1 MKTSIEE
8 QLRWLG
14 LLLLTGITAGVV
26 ASLLTILIHLIQAIS
41 FGYHSGT
48 FSSEIA
54 KVAPIRRAI
63 SVILAGIIAAF
74 GWQALTKYFKPFK
87 TIKAIVQDNEK
98 VYPSSSFCHG
108 MLQLVTVSMGSPLG
122 REGASR
128 EVSVALT
135 ASWLQFFRLK
145 KKEISLLL
153 ACASGAALGAV
164 YNAPL
169 ATTIFI
175 MENVLLKWSKH
186 HFLSATITSFIAV
199 WTVRLLSG
207 NIIQYKLSPLHW
219 NSYLLLWAPLF
230 GFLVAI
236 IIFFYKYLLKII
248 PKRNLTSPTYLYLV
262 IGSFVFVAIL
272 SIFFPH
278 ILGNGKAGLLYFL
291 HANYNFSYVSGL
303 LIAKAV
309 AVFITF
315 YAGAFGGRIAPSMMM
330 GGGLGLLAA
339 QAWNS
344 YLPNISISFAI
355 IIGAAIFLAII
366 NNIPVAAV
374 FFLLEIT
381 NQPLWNAFPI
391 AIAILSA
398 LFCQKI
404 GSSLLNMKTLG

>member
-1 MKTSIEE
+1 MKISIKN
-8 QLRWLG
+8 QFRWLL

-26 ASLLTILIHLIQAIS
+26 ASTLTVLIHLIQAIS
-41 FGYHSGT
+41 FGYHSGS

-54 KVAPIRRAI
+54 KVAPLRRAI
-63 SVILAGIIAAF
+63 SVFLAGIVAAF
-74 GWQALTKYFKPFK
+74 GWHALAKYFKPFK
-87 TIKAIVQDNEK
+87 TIKAIVQDHEK
-98 VYPSSSFCHG
+98 VYPSSTFCHG
-108 MLQLVTVSMGSPLG
+108 ILQLVTVSMGLPLG

-135 ASWLQFFRLK
+135 ATWLQFFQLN

-169 ATTIFI
+169 ATAIFI
-175 MENVLLKWSKH
+175 IENILLKWSKRH
-186 HFLSATITSFIAV
+186 VLSAAITSFTAV

-207 NIIQYKLSPLHW
+207 NVIQYKLSPLDW
-219 NSYLLLWAPLF
+219 NSSLFLWAPLF
-230 GFLVAI
+230 GFFVAI
-236 IIFFYKYLLKII
+236 IIFFYKYLLKIS
-248 PKRNLTSPTYLYLV
+248 PKRDLTSPTYIYWV
-262 IGSFVFVAIL
+262 ISSFVLVAIL

-291 HANYNFSYVSGL
+291 HAKYDFLYVSGL
-303 LIAKAV
+303 LSAKAV
-309 AVFITF
+309 AVLVTF

-344 YLPNISISFAI
+344 YLPNISIPFAI
-355 IIGAAIFLAII
+355 VIGADLFLAII

-381 NQPLWNAFPI
+381 DQPLWNALPI

-398 LFCQKI
+398 LLCQKI
-404 GSSLLNMKTLG
+404 GSSLFKIKI